1 MRQPRKGFV
10 FVRPV
15 SEHIIDVVAVAV
27 LNLTRAVLSASLQQ
41 FLSMLLSEFSIDLLH
56 NNLEFTV
63 HDQ

>member
-1 MRQPRKGFV
+1 MRQPSKGFV